1 MVSYDKVGVA
11 SPKMRK
17 FCSFAFFLWLF
28 GGLLGLHHFYLGRD
42 KHGFL
47 WATTFGG
54 FFIGW
59 IKEFSSL
66 ATYTEEANVGYPR
79 RAGRK
84 PLLWSKLHRLVGF
97 VLFGLFY
104 RMLVINA
111 IPNDIQ
117 YYRYFLV
124 LLGPIGVAF
133 GTYMVSNV
141 GHIRCP
147 LPYPLIGAYFGELL
161 FGQTHI
167 LMEESNSLLAV
178 STSGIGCLIGWRER
192 QRRVNMK
199 CHHRFLLWTG
209 LGLLI
214 IALWCCYG
222 YHNAEVYVEDLGQNV
237 KLREIIS
244 KFLNSPEWAELRHLI
259 IELGVTLWDTGGDF
273 EGAWSLFQQDVA
285 ISRVLS
291 SLQVLG
297 FNRTVNIEEEI
308 TEGILKEHYRKL
320 VRVWHPDKLP
330 PDKKE
335 EAQTKFIEINE
346 AYETVVKYLKRKK
359 TFSQ

>member
-1 MVSYDKVGVA
+1 
-11 SPKMRK
+11 MRK
-17 FCSFAFFLWLF
+17 FCSIAFLLWLF

-66 ATYTEEANVGYPR
+66 ATYTEEANIGYPR
-79 RAGRK
+79 RAGRR
-84 PLLWSKLHRLVGF
+84 PLLWSKLHRIVGF

-117 YYRYFLV
+117 YYRYLLA
-124 LLGPIGVAF
+124 LLGPIGVTF

-141 GHIRCP
+141 GHIYCP
-147 LPYPLIGAYFGELL
+147 LKYPLIGAYVGELF
-161 FGQTHI
+161 FGQQIH
-167 LMEESNSLLAV
+167 LLVGESNSLLAV
-178 STSGIGCLIGWRER
+178 STSGLCCLIGWRER

-214 IALWCCYG
+214 IGLWCCYG
-222 YHNAEVYVEDLGQNV
+222 YHNAEVYVEDLDQNV

-259 IELGVTLWDTGGDF
+259 IELIVTLWDTGGNF
-273 EGAWSLFQQDVA
+273 EKVWSILQQDVA
-285 ISRVLS
+285 MSQVLS
-291 SLQVLG
+291 SLEVLG

-308 TEGILKEHYRKL
+308 TEKILKEHYRKL
-320 VRVWHPDKLP
+320 VRVWHPDKHL

-335 EAQTKFIEINE
+335 EAQTKFIEIKE
-346 AYETVVKYLKRKK
+346 AYETVEKYLKKK
-359 TFSQ
+359 KKTTFSQ